1 MSTLELNGNMVT
13 IEMKS
18 GQDCE
23 IVNYF
28 DVWGNSEEGYEVN
41 ESCVE
46 ETGIYIADDDTDEI
60 IIQKL
65 VDMGLLKDT
74 AIVGETVNVSYTGD
88 FWEIEEMD
96 GYPLFSIRPI
106 YA

>member
-1 MSTLELNGNMVT
+1 MSTLKLSGNMVAV
-13 IEMKS
+13 EMKS
-18 GQDCE
+18 GVECE

-28 DVWGNSEEGYEVN
+28 DVWGNAEEGYEVN
-41 ESCVE
+41 NQCVE
-46 ETGIYIADDDTDEI
+46 ETGIYVSYDDGEDA

-74 AIVGETVNVSYTGD
+74 AVLGETVNLVYTGD

-106 YA
+106 YE